1 MPNHWS
7 KKQIAC
13 SGEREGKEE
22 SLLAYQAR
30 LFWLAHPKTTNIDL
44 AGEFNVD
51 TSTISTWKKEY
62 QWEAIYGEY
71 VKDFLE
77 ESIQERSRLYMN
89 FLRDNYFQSQKM
101 LDGKIS
107 LYECACQNLGLME
120 GEPEF
125 ELSKKEALD
134 IIKQTSIPDLHKMIL
149 RNLEV
154 PYSINDT
161 QKMTIQT
168 IEEKD
173 VDDYAVVKTI
183 ESLQRGLR

>member
-1 MPNHWS
+1 M
-7 KKQIAC
+7 KKILVTGGAGFIGSHTC
-13 SGEREGKEE
+13 VEILKSGRE
-22 SLLAYQAR
+22 
-30 LFWLAHPKTTNIDL
+30 IVI
-44 AGEFNVD
+44 VD
-51 TSTISTWKKEY
+51 
-62 QWEAIYGEY
+62 
-71 VKDFLE
+71 
-77 ESIQERSRLYMN
+77 N
-89 FLRDNYFQSQKM
+89 FSN
-101 LDGKIS
+101 
-107 LYECACQNLGLME
+107 
-120 GEPEF
+120 
-125 ELSKKEALD
+125 SKKEALD